1 MVYVECCNQEGIS
14 DEECLHLIKTRD
26 ETFVDPKAK
35 APGGVKAAQKP
46 VSRLGLI
53 PSYTQSNTQGL
64 ILGIF

>member
-1 MVYVECCNQEGIS
+1 MVYVECCNQGNS

-46 VSRLGLI
+46 VSRLDLSHLI
-53 PSYTQSNTQGL
+53 PNNTQGP